1 MPTYF
6 VDMES
11 GNDNYGGSSFS
22 VLASGVD
29 GAIATPPATAYSVFS
44 SAGAN
49 FPNDGT
55 IASTKNEAWY
65 TNCFYLNTIPTNTT
79 INMTSI
85 TPPSGIN
92 STVYSLLEDSSS
104 STHYIQSTTWYT
116 PIYQGTQYTLSI
128 YAKAAGR
135 NKVIIRYS
143 GSDAKTAR
151 YNLSNGTV
159 EATGASASSS
169 ITSLGNGWYRLSLTF
184 TTGDVNTSSYSG
196 DNWEI
201 FLLEDSFTSLTP
213 SSSSYFG
220 NSRDGVLL
228 CAMQIETGSS
238 VTTYERPPLHSLSI
252 FNGTSYISFYITERI
267 SSTSLRINLINGG
280 TAISAQSS
288 RQYFIGGRWKNI
300 SAAGGGPT
308 AVRTIPG
315 DTIRIE
321 ASPYP
326 TVLGSGTWST
336 LSGLA
341 GSARS
346 NVLIATNTSPI
357 SVTCASTMATLGIN
371 NGDTVIIHANTANT
385 NSNGT
390 WTVTSVSGSSCSL
403 VGSSGN
409 FNQTT
414 SNGLL
419 TKMTHRVVTLNN
431 AVTANIASFG
441 NRGNGRTVWTAS
453 SNVTAD
459 FDTTTSVDSKEGDV
473 SDRIAIGAAFT
484 TGKAAYKS
492 TGSLN
497 LSSYQQL
504 SFFIKQTAGTIAV
517 SGDISLRLCSDTIG
531 DTTVHTFNVPPMLN
545 LNVWIPFTIDLGSA
559 MNSSIQSVAL
569 YVDADKGAQ
578 TFLLSNILACKAP
591 STADSLTLQSLIS
604 KNTGDE
610 CWYPI
615 MSINGSRIML
625 GQGNAANTNFGNSTT
640 SNRGGYYGV
649 TENVLTYKR
658 ETIKVAMTSAATSVN
673 QAPQEAGAAGNP
685 MSWEFGYDRTNM
697 STRDSQTYIDG
708 INGLGYGFFT
718 QGYNY
723 FNVSNLGL
731 VRFDRGFRHTSAF
744 GNFDNIETICC
755 TTIGLDFF
763 AHASNSYGTL
773 KSCCN
778 GSTNFISDFGGGTNV
793 FNKVISI
800 GSLAQGLLVT
810 RGGGANNK
818 FNYILSANNT
828 FGLFVDNGTDS
839 IYTSGN
845 FFNNAT
851 DGVRT
856 YGCKND
862 RYYNCVTSGHTGG
875 NGFFS
880 FGGDMYLYNCIIN
893 EPVEFG
899 NYGTTNGRISS
910 INHDNTSGNYLISV
924 DYGLVRPQ
932 TSVRYSNNGYAWS
945 LAPTNSLYRTSS
957 YPLDLKIA
965 TIAVSANAQVTI
977 KAWVRRTSMSLTM
990 GLRIKGGQIAGVTN
1004 DITSYMTAAAD
1015 TWQQITLN
1023 FTPTES
1029 GIVDILAECWG
1040 GSTFTGYIDDLTI
1053 IQV

>member
-1 MPTYF
+1 MPTFF

-11 GNDNYGGSSFS
+11 GNDNYGGSSFA

-29 GAIATPPATAYSVFS
+29 GTIATPPNVIYSTFT
-44 SAGAN
+44 SASGN
-49 FPNDGT
+49 FLNNGT
-55 IASTKNEAWY
+55 IAPIKNEAWY
-65 TNCFYLNTIPTNTT
+65 TNCFYLNTVPTNTT

-85 TPPSGIN
+85 TPPSGID

-104 STHYIQSTTWYT
+104 STHYLQSTTWNT
-116 PIYQGTQYTLSI
+116 PIYEITQYTLSV
-128 YAKAAGR
+128 YAKASGR
-135 NKVIIRYS
+135 NKVILRYS
-143 GSDAKTAR
+143 ASDAKTAR
-151 YNLSNGTV
+151 YNLSNGSV

-169 ITSLGNGWYRLSLTF
+169 ITSIGNGWYRLILTI
-184 TTGDVNTSSYSG
+184 TTGGSNSSAYSA

-201 FLLEDSFTSLTP
+201 FLLEDSFTSLSP

-220 NSRDGVLL
+220 NGRDGVLL

-238 VTTYERPPLHSLSI
+238 ATTYEKPPLHSLSI

-267 SSTSLRINLINGG
+267 SSTSLRLNLINGG

-288 RQYFIGGRWKNI
+288 RQYFIGGVWRSI
-300 SAAGGGPT
+300 AAVGGGPT
-308 AVRTIPG
+308 AARIIPG

-346 NVLIATNTSPI
+346 NVSSATNTSPI
-357 SVTCASTMATLGIN
+357 TVTCASTMATLGIN
-371 NGDTVIIHANTANT
+371 NGDTVIIHNNTANT

-390 WTVTSVSGSSCSL
+390 WNVSNVSGSSCSL

-409 FNQTT
+409 FAQIS

-419 TKMTHRVVTLNN
+419 TKMTHRVVLLNN

-441 NRGNGRTVWTAS
+441 NRGNGRTVWIAS

-459 FDTTTSVDSKEGDV
+459 FDATSSVDSKEGDV
-473 SDRIAIGAAFT
+473 SDRIAIGATFT
-484 TGKAAYKS
+484 TGKAAYKA

-497 LSSYQQL
+497 LSAYQQL
-504 SFFIKQTAGTIAV
+504 SFFIKQTAGTVAV
-517 SGDISLRLCSDTIG
+517 SGDVSLRLCSDTIG
-531 DTTVHTFNVPPMLN
+531 NTTVHTFNIPPMLN

-559 MNSSIQSVAL
+559 MNSNIQSIAL
-569 YVDADKGAQ
+569 YADADKGAQ

-591 STADSLTLQSLIS
+591 SQPDSLTLQSLIS

-615 MSINGSRIML
+615 MSINDRRVML
-625 GQGNAANTNFGNSTT
+625 GQGNVANTNFLGSTS

-658 ETIKVAMTSAATSVN
+658 ETIKVPMTSVATQVN
-673 QAPQEAGAAGNP
+673 QSPQEAGTIGNP
-685 MSWEFGYDRTNM
+685 ISWEFGYDRTNM

-708 INGLGYGFFT
+708 TNGLGYGFFT

-723 FNVSNLGL
+723 LNVSNLGL
-731 VRFDRGFRHTSAF
+731 VRFDRAFRHTSAF
-744 GNFDNIETICC
+744 GNIDNIETICC
-755 TTIGLDFF
+755 TSAGFDFF
-763 AHASNSYGTL
+763 AHFSNNYGTL

-778 GSTNFISDFGGGTNV
+778 GSTNFVSDFGAGSNI

-800 GSLAQGLLVT
+800 GSLAQGLFLS
-810 RGGGANNK
+810 RGGGTNNK

-828 FGLFVDNGTDS
+828 FGILSDSGADS
-839 IYTSGN
+839 IYISGN

-875 NGFFS
+875 GGFFS
-880 FGGDMYLYNCIIN
+880 FGGDMYLYNCVIN

-899 NYGTTNGRISS
+899 NYGNCNSRISS
-910 INHDNTSGNYLISV
+910 INHDNTSGNYIIAT
-924 DYGLVRPQ
+924 DYGIIRPQ

-945 LAPTNSLYRTSS
+945 LAPTNSLFRNSN

-977 KAWVRRTSMSLTM
+977 KAWVRRTSLSLTM
-990 GLRIKGGQIAGVTN
+990 GLRIKGRQIAGVNN

-1015 TWQQITLN
+1015 TWQQITIS
-1023 FTPTES
+1023 FTPTEA
-1029 GIVDILAECWG
+1029 GAVDILAECWG
-1040 GSTFTGYIDDLTI
+1040 GSIFTGYIDDLTI
-1053 IQV
+1053 VQI